1 MPETLQPIKIT
12 PAELIRILMKH
23 KWKQG
28 AIAKAAKTTQPT
40 ISRILSGRHR
50 SPSYEIVEA
59 LRELV
64 NGLGQFKKMPSGSK

>member
-1 MPETLQPIKIT
+1 MPETLQPPKT
-12 PAELIRILMKH
+12 HPAELIRILMKH

-28 AIAKAAKTTQPT
+28 AIAKAVKTTQPT

-50 SPSYEIVEA
+50 SPNYEIVEE

-64 NGLGQFKKMPSGSK
+64 NGLDQFKKMPSGSK